1 MAKPKSPL
9 TVKVTQEPGN
19 EVTTEVIAT
28 HIIAIAE
35 GIERLRAGRL
45 TDRALFLLIQAAA
58 PNYRKPLSLK
68 EIKSVFDGID
78 NLKSAFLK
86 KPVKS

>member
-1 MAKPKSPL
+1 MAKSKTL
-9 TVKVTQEPGN
+9 KVVQAPDN
-19 EVTTEVIAT
+19 EVATEVIAT
-28 HIIAIAE
+28 HIVAIAE
-35 GIERLRAGRL
+35 GITRLRSGRL

-78 NLKSAFLK
+78 ALKSEFIK
-86 KPVKS
+86 KPK

>member
-1 MAKPKSPL
+1 MSKPK
-9 TVKVTQEPGN
+9 TIKVVQEEGN
-19 EVTTEVIAT
+19 EVAVEVIAT
-28 HIIAIAE
+28 HIVAIAE

-68 EIKSVFDGID
+68 EIKSVFDGIAA
-78 NLKSAFLK
+78 LKTEFIK
-86 KPVKS
+86 KPKS

>member
-1 MAKPKSPL
+1 MSKPKPIKI
-9 TVKVTQEPGN
+9 VQEDSNP
-19 EVTTEVIAT
+19 VAVEVIAT

-35 GIERLRAGRL
+35 SIARLRAGRL

-78 NLKSAFLK
+78 ALKTEFIK
-86 KPVKS
+86 KPK